1 MTVAP
6 APYLIGYARVST
18 QAQNL
23 DRQIASLNAAG
34 CTRIYAE
41 KISGK
46 SLHNRPEL
54 ERAIAA
60 LPTGGTLVIAEWDRA
75 TRSML
80 DGIAIMTRVYH
91 MGALV
96 RVLDRPYL
104 DLTTPIGK
112 GILALLSALAED
124 ERHRIVHRAAE
135 GRKIAK
141 AKGKS
146 LGRRYTLDL
155 EQRTEALEALAR
167 GESARSIASRY
178 RVHHSTIGR
187 LNRRFAH
194 ETFIK

>member
-1 MTVAP
+1 M
-6 APYLIGYARVST
+6 LIGYARVST

-23 DRQIASLNAAG
+23 DRQLAALNAAG
-34 CTRIYAE
+34 CTRIFAE
-41 KISGK
+41 KASGK
-46 SLHNRPEL
+46 SIHNRPEL
-54 ERAIAA
+54 ERAITT

-80 DGIAIMTRVYH
+80 DGIAIMTRVYQ

-96 RVLDRPYL
+96 KVLDRPYL

-124 ERHRIVHRAAE
+124 ERHRIVTRAAE
-135 GRKIAK
+135 GRRIAK

-146 LGRRYTLDL
+146 LGRRPTLNA
-155 EQRTEALEALAR
+155 EQRTEALAALAA

-178 RVHHSTIGR
+178 RVHHTTIGR
-187 LNRRFAH
+187 LRSL
-194 ETFIK
+194 TGLL